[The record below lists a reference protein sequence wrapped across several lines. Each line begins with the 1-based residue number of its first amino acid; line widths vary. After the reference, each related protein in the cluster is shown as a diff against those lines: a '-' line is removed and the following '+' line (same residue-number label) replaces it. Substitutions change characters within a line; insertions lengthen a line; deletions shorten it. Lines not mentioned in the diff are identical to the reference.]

1 MNRCVTVPSMCL
13 YALVLVLVRVGILF
27 CRLVAFS
34 MQIRSLESV
43 RNLKQSFVALLRTED
58 HG

>member
-1 MNRCVTVPSMCL
+1 MLQFQVCVCV
-13 YALVLVLVRVGILF
+13 YALALVLVRVGVLF

-43 RNLKQSFVALLRTED
+43 RNLKQSFVALFRTEG

>member
-1 MNRCVTVPSMCL
+1 MLQFQVCVCV
-13 YALVLVLVRVGILF
+13 YALVLVLVRVGVLF

-43 RNLKQSFVALLRTED
+43 RNLKQRFVALFRTEG